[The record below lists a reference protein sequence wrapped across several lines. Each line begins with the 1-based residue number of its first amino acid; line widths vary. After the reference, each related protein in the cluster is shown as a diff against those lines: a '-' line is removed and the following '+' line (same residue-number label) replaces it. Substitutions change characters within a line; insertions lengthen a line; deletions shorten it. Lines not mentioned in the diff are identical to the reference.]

1 MGEHERELAIRPL
14 RPEQIRQFLA
24 WRYPPP
30 YDLYNMDSE
39 DVAADV
45 AFFSDPANGYFAIV
59 DEAAGGEL
67 VGFCNFGADARVPG
81 GEYDDEA
88 VDVGV
93 GMRPDLTG
101 KGRGELYTAVV
112 LEFAARQYAGQRQ
125 RVTVAAFNRRARRVC
140 ERHGFHRTARF
151 QNPAGRPFVI
161 MERPAPR

>member
-1 MGEHERELAIRPL
+1 MVEPEMELAIRPL
-14 RPEQIRQFLA
+14 RPEQIRQFLT

-30 YDLYNMDSE
+30 YDVYNMDS
-39 DVAADV
+39 DDTAADV

-59 DEAAGGEL
+59 EEATGDL

-88 VDVGV
+88 VDIGV

-101 KGRGELYTAVV
+101 KGRGAAYTAVV

-125 RVTVAAFNRRARRVC
+125 RVTVAAFNRRAQRVC
-140 ERHGFHRTARF
+140 ERHGFRRTARF
-151 QNPAGRPFVI
+151 QNPGGRPFLI